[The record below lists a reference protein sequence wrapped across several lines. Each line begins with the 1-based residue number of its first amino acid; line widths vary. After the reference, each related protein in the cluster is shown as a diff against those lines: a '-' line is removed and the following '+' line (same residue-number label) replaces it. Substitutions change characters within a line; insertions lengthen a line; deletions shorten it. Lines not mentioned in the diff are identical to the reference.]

1 VTLVWTPG
9 YDDGS
14 TYTPGKLVL
23 KKDSVAATDTNINE
37 VSLLLHGDGTNGS
50 TTITDSSPTPK
61 TVTAVGNA
69 QISTAQSKFGGA
81 SIAFDGTGD
90 YLTVPDNADFE
101 YGSGNFTAEAWVYP
115 VASPNEPVIMGQW
128 DGVGGGTGLS
138 WVIVLS
144 DNSSRNLRFLV
155 STDGSTPAADSVS
168 SSPLTLNAWSHVAL
182 VRSGDVFTAYL
193 NGTSAVSYTISA
205 GASLFNATNVITV
218 GASSTA
224 NLPFNGYI
232 DDLRITKGVARYT
245 AAFTPPT
252 TPFPDR

>member
-1 VTLVWTPG
+1 MSWVITGSEKTPV
-9 YDDGS
+9 DLFRS
-14 TYTPGKLVL
+14 T
-23 KKDSVAATDTNINE
+23 

-50 TTITDSSPTPK
+50 TTIIDSSPSPK

-81 SIAFDGTGD
+81 SIAFDGAGD
-90 YLTVPDNADFE
+90 YLTVPDGAAFE

-115 VASPNEPVIMGQW
+115 GASPNQPIIMGQW

-138 WVIVLS
+138 WIIALS
-144 DNSSRNLRFLV
+144 NDSSRNLRFLV
-155 STDGSTPAADSVS
+155 STDGSGAVTDSVS
-168 SSPLTLNAWSHVAL
+168 SSPLTLNAWNHVAL

-205 GASLFNATNVITV
+205 GASLFNATNVITI

-224 NLPFNGYI
+224 TQPFNGYI

-245 AAFTPPT
+245 ANFTPPT
-252 TPFPDR
+252 AAFPDS

>member
-1 VTLVWTPG
+1 MFLGLNDVAFLAAASAAGPA
-9 YDDGS
+9 DPFIGS
-14 TYTPGKLVL
+14 
-23 KKDSVAATDTNINE
+23 

-50 TTITDSSPTPK
+50 TTIIDSSPSPK
-61 TVTAVGNA
+61 TVTAVGDA
-69 QISTAQSKFGGA
+69 QISTTQSKFGGA

-101 YGSGNFTAEAWVYP
+101 FGSGNFTAEAWVYP
-115 VASPNEPVIMGQW
+115 AASPNQPIIMGQW

-138 WVIVLS
+138 WVITLS
-144 DNSSRNLRFLV
+144 NNSSRNLRFLV
-155 STDGSTPAADSVS
+155 STNGSTAADSVS

-205 GASLFNATNVITV
+205 GASLFNAPNVITI

-224 NLPFNGYI
+224 NSPFNGYI
-232 DDLRITKGVARYT
+232 DDLRITKGIARYT
-245 AAFTPPT
+245 ANFTPPT
-252 TPFPDR
+252 AAFPDI

>member
-23 KKDSVAATDTNINE
+23 RKDYIPLDASYSS
-37 VSLLLHGDGTNGS
+37 VSLLLHGDGPNGS
-50 TTITDSSPTPK
+50 TTITDNSPSPK

-69 QISTAQSKFGGA
+69 QISTAQSKFGGT

-90 YLTVPDNADFE
+90 YLTVPDGAAFE

-115 VASPNEPVIMGQW
+115 VASPNQPIIIGQW

-138 WVIVLS
+138 WVITLS
-144 DNSSRNLRFLV
+144 NNSSRNLRFLL
-155 STDGSTPAADSVS
+155 STDGSGVVTDSVS

-218 GASSTA
+218 GASSMA
-224 NLPFNGYI
+224 SQPFNGYI
-232 DDLRITKGVARYT
+232 DDIRITKGVARYT
-245 AAFTPPT
+245 ANFTPPAA
-252 TPFPDR
+252 PFPDI